1 MFVGTDITEISRF
14 TIDLLQNDKFMDK
27 YFTKVE
33 QEYCQGA
40 PNPAEHFAARFAAKE
55 AAIKALS
62 GIRKTL
68 PFNRIE
74 IVNDEN
80 GRPNLILHTD
90 DPEILTLKKDISL
103 SHSEKNA
110 IAFVVMWI

>member
-1 MFVGTDITEISRF
+1 MFIGTDIIEISRF
-14 TIDLLQNDKFMDK
+14 TIDLLQNDNFMDR
-27 YFTKVE
+27 YFTKME

-40 PNPAEHFAARFAAKE
+40 SNPAEHFAARFAGKE

-68 PFNRIE
+68 PFNKIE
-74 IVNDEN
+74 IINDEN
-80 GRPNLILHTD
+80 GRPNLILYTD
-90 DPEILTLKKDISL
+90 DPEILALKKDISL
-103 SHSEKNA
+103 SHSEKDA